1 MPTDDIVKQ
10 RQAIREGLAERHY
23 RHEYDAW
30 SAYAGYRWKDVPDH
44 YEGKQHSYK
53 AADATLAFLTE
64 KGAVLDLRI
73 PLAKMTGE
81 EELTAT
87 APLIESQKPSGSG

>member
-1 MPTDDIVKQ
+1 MTIDEQ
-10 RQAIREGLAERHY
+10 REAIREGLAITLHGQPNY
-23 RHEYDAW
+23 WQDLSEYQQNHW
-30 SAYAGYRWKDVPDH
+30 R
-44 YEGKQHSYK
+44 GK
-53 AADATLAFLTE
+53 ADTSLAFLTE
-64 KGAVLDLRI
+64 QGAVLDLRI